1 MRRSDSGA
9 LTIHATATCTVRLAT
24 DSAALVATGRF
35 GRYTG
40 EELATLLTLR
50 SDSSSSGARYI
61 LGSMRPSMDRPAA
74 SDEAPDDRESLYVE
88 AAATG
93 AVDGMEALDRE
104 SLESVRLSRLNVD
117 GHTRESL
124 L

>member
-9 LTIHATATCTVRLAT
+9 LAIHATATCTVRLAA
-24 DSAALVATGRF
+24 DSAALVATGGF

-40 EELATLLTLR
+40 EELATLLRLR
-50 SDSSSSGARYI
+50 SDNSSSGARYS
-61 LGSMRPSMDRPAA
+61 LGSMRPS
-74 SDEAPDDRESLYVE
+74 SDEAPDRESLYVE

-93 AVDGMEALDRE
+93 VGDGVEALDRE
-104 SLESVRLSRLNVD
+104 SLESVRLSNLNVD
-117 GHTRESL
+117 GHTRASL